1 VCNQFGNLL
10 LKLIALARQGF
21 EKKHQVRPGSQ
32 HLLQQGGLCQASI
45 GVAKTT
51 LRIRV
56 TAMLTVGS

>member
-1 VCNQFGNLL
+1 MCNQFGNLR

-21 EKKHQVRPGSQ
+21 EKKHQARPGSQ

-56 TAMLTVGS
+56 MAMLMVGS